1 MRAVDPRAYTSV
13 DLLTGDTDVRDSVRM
28 LRSRSW
34 HARLDT
40 ERRCARMR
48 EWRGDAQ
55 QRLNATPFRTSADP
69 ARYARY
75 VDATLAEWD
84 TTWAFTGRR
93 RVRKIRFRDAVAA
106 QRLLDREVDRLCEPR
121 DGDRITLLLY
131 GSIH

>member
-1 MRAVDPRAYTSV
+1 M
-13 DLLTGDTDVRDSVRM
+13 RDSVRM
-28 LRSRSW
+28 L
-34 HARLDT
+34 
-40 ERRCARMR
+40 RRCARMR

-69 ARYARY
+69 VRYACY

-106 QRLLDREVDRLCEPR
+106 QRLLDIDRLCEPR

-131 GSIH
+131 GSVH